1 MTLRDLYLITL
12 DNASI
17 IVKDAADDTL
27 HFSGKFLDVPF
38 KYLDYI
44 VMEVRAIGNTLV
56 VSAYN

>member
-38 KYLDYI
+38 KYLNYI
-44 VMEVRAIGNTLV
+44 VMEISAIGNTLV
-56 VSAYN
+56 VSTYN